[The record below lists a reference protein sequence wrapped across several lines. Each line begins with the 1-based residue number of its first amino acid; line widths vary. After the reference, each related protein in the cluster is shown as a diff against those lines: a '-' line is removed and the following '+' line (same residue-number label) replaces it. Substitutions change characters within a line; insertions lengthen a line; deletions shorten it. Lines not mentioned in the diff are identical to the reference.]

1 VLSIET
7 VVIGAG
13 QAGLAVSRCLTD
25 GGVDHIVL
33 ERGRVAERWRSQ
45 RWDSLRLLTPNWA
58 TRLPGWNY
66 AGTEPDG
73 YLTAAEFADYLAG
86 YAASFDAPV
95 HAGTAVTSVERT
107 GTRFTVRSNRGSW
120 RAGNVVLATGWCD
133 QPLIPAVARRLSP
146 RITQLAVSSYRNPTQ
161 LPPGGVLVVGASA
174 SGVQPADELARS
186 GRRVTLA
193 VGRHRRLPRRYRGR
207 DIWWWLEQIGSL
219 RVTVDD
225 VVDPTA
231 ARSAG
236 ALQLVGRAHPE
247 VDLPAL
253 QALGVQLTGRLK
265 GINGTRVSFAGDLGA
280 TTSDAD
286 RRARRVLARID
297 EHIAA
302 HCLSERALP
311 TTTTTTVAPRPTQSH
326 LDLRRAGISTVLWAT
341 GFTRRYPWLRV
352 PALGCDGEIRQR
364 QGVTPVAGL
373 YVVGQ
378 RFQHRRDSDFIDGV
392 RHDAAMV
399 AQHMAHRRAPTRAHG
414 FLEVESSC
422 R

>member
-1 VLSIET
+1 MLSIEA

-25 GGVDHIVL
+25 ADVEHVVL

-58 TRLPGWNY
+58 TRLPGWSY
-66 AGTEPDG
+66 HGSEPDG

-107 GTRFTVRSNRGSW
+107 GSRFTVRSDLGTW
-120 RAGNVVLATGWCD
+120 RVGNVVLATGWCD
-133 QPLIPAVARRLSP
+133 QPRIPAVARRLSP
-146 RITQLAVSSYRNPTQ
+146 SITQLTASTYRNPTQ
-161 LPPGGVLVVGASA
+161 LPPGGVLIVGASA
-174 SGVQPADELARS
+174 SGVQLADELSRS
-186 GRRVTLA
+186 GRPVTVA
-193 VGRHRRLPRRYRGR
+193 AGSHRRLPRRYRGR
-207 DIWWWLEQIGSL
+207 DIWCWLEQIGSF
-219 RVTVDD
+219 RVAIND
-225 VVDPTA
+225 VVDPAA
-231 ARSAG
+231 ARSGG

-253 QALGVQLTGRLK
+253 QALGIQLAGRLS
-265 GINGTRVSFAGDLGA
+265 GIDGPHVCFADDLAA

-286 RRARRVLARID
+286 RGMRRVLAGID
-297 EHIAA
+297 DHIANHGLTHEVSA
-302 HCLSERALP
+302 P
-311 TTTTTTVAPRPTQSH
+311 TTPSGLVTRATVRH

-341 GFTRRYPWLRV
+341 GFTRHYPWLQL
-352 PALGCDGEIRQR
+352 PALGSDGEIRQR

-378 RFQHRRDSDFIDGV
+378 RLQHRRDSDLIDGV
-392 RHDAAMV
+392 RHDAAVV
-399 AQHMAHRRAPTRAHG
+399 AQYIADRHQRLRAA
-414 FLEVESSC
+414 S
-422 R
+422 